1 MRFSSGQRSGR
12 GITPAAAAPDS
23 CLNVLTR
30 REPHRKAFPGKGVDM
45 NPIVRRIVATL
56 TITAAPFLL
65 VVGVATA
72 NTEPHQ
78 AVSQATHQVTHVS
91 QN

>member
-1 MRFSSGQRSGR
+1 
-12 GITPAAAAPDS
+12 
-23 CLNVLTR
+23 
-30 REPHRKAFPGKGVDM
+30 M
-45 NPIVRRIVATL
+45 NPIVRRVVATL

-65 VVGVATA
+65 MVSVATA

-78 AVSQATHQVTHVS
+78 PVSQATHQVTHVS

>member
-1 MRFSSGQRSGR
+1 V
-12 GITPAAAAPDS
+12 AAHS
-23 CLNVLTR
+23 FLNVLTR
-30 REPHRKAFPGKGVDM
+30 RETHRKAFPGKGVDM
-45 NPIVRRIVATL
+45 NPIVRRVVATL

-78 AVSQATHQVTHVS
+78 PVSQATHQVTHVS

>member
-1 MRFSSGQRSGR
+1 MS
-12 GITPAAAAPDS
+12 
-23 CLNVLTR
+23 
-30 REPHRKAFPGKGVDM
+30 
-45 NPIVRRIVATL
+45 PIARRIVATL

-72 NTEPHQ
+72 TTDAHTP
-78 AVSQATHQVTHVS
+78 AHQVTHTS